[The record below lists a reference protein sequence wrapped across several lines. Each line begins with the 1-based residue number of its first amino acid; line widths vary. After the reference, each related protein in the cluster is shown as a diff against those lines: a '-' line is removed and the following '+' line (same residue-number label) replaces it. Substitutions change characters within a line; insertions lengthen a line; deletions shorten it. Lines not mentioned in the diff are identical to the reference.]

1 MGLIVDKSA
10 WNKLKKNF
18 LQADSFEARVGWFPE
33 DRYGSENDNLQMA
46 QVAKWNEEGH
56 NNGAGSLVPDAET
69 PPRPFMRVSFRNAL
83 KAGSNDREFRQIVQA
98 VVEGK
103 SVMQPLKSSGRAFE
117 NTLRK
122 VMIDF
127 DNPGNAALTIEMKGF
142 DDPLI
147 NSSQLVANVNSKVA
161 KKGAD

>member
-1 MGLIVDKSA
+1 MGLTVDKSA

-18 LQADSFEARVGWFPE
+18 LQAEQYEGRVGWFPE
-33 DRYGSENDNLQMA
+33 DRYGSDNDNLQMA

-56 NNGAGSLVPDAET
+56 INGAGSLVPNAET

-83 KAGSNDREFRQIVQA
+83 KAGANDREFREIVQA
-98 VVEGK
+98 VVDGK
-103 SVMQPLKSSGRAFE
+103 SVLQPLKSAGKAFE

-122 VMIDF
+122 VMLDF
-127 DNPGNAALTIEMKGF
+127 DNPPNAALTIEMKGF

-147 NSSQLVANVNSKVA
+147 KTSQLVANVNSKVA

>member
-1 MGLIVDKSA
+1 MSITVNKSA
-10 WNKLKKNF
+10 WNKLKKE
-18 LQADSFEARVGWFPE
+18 LLKAEQYEGRVGWFPE
-33 DRYGSENDNLQMA
+33 DHYGSDNENLQMA

-83 KAGSNDREFRQIVQA
+83 KAGANDREFREIVQA

-103 SVMQPLKSSGRAFE
+103 SVMQPLKSAGKAFE

-127 DNPGNAALTIEMKGF
+127 NNPGNAALTIEMKGF

-147 NSSQLVANVNSKVA
+147 KTSQLVANVNYKVS
-161 KKGAD
+161 KKGVD

>member
-1 MGLIVDKSA
+1 MSVIVDKSV

-18 LQADSFEARVGWFPE
+18 QQADSVELRTGWFE
-33 DRYGSENDNLQMA
+33 SDRYGSDNDNLQMA

-56 NNGAGSLVPDAET
+56 NNGAGSLVPNAET

-83 KAGSNDREFRQIVQA
+83 KSGANDKEFRQIVQA

-103 SVMQPLKSSGRAFE
+103 SVLQPLKSSGKAFE

-127 DNPGNAALTIEMKGF
+127 NNPPNAPLTIEMKGF

>member
-18 LQADSFEARVGWFPE
+18 LQAESVEGRVGWFE
-33 DRYGSENDNLQMA
+33 SDRYGSDNDNLQMA
-46 QVAKWNEEGH
+46 QVAKWNDLGH
-56 NNGAGSLVPDAET
+56 NNGAGALIPYSET
-69 PPRPFMRVSFRNAL
+69 PPRPFMRVSFKNAL
-83 KAGSNDREFRQIVQA
+83 KAGVNDKEFKEMVVA
-98 VVEGK
+98 VASGK
-103 SVMQPLKSSGRAFE
+103 SIMQPLKSAGTEFK

-127 DNPGNAALTIEMKGF
+127 DNPRNSDITEALKGF
-142 DDPLI
+142 NDPLI
-147 NSSQLVANVNSKVA
+147 ETSQLVANVNYEVA